1 MVFENPTDD
10 DKQENPWDTF
20 LGEIKAEIDVA
31 QGAIN
36 EVDVKLQQSQA
47 EASKLADRNAAITAR
62 LQKAQSQADALLPL
76 DVREAYDAALEA
88 QQRLF
93 LMRGQVERLNSDK
106 KHLADMKTSLE
117 KVAAMVEGAE
127 LPQAGPSQEAFSIV
141 EAIIQAQESERQRL
155 SRQMHDGP
163 AQALSNFILQSEI
176 AMRLFDVD
184 LDKAREE
191 LTALKVAATSAFQQ
205 VRNFVFE
212 LRPMMLDDLGLV
224 PTLKRYVEAFKEQTE
239 NQVEL
244 TISGLERRMESYIEV
259 IIFRSIQELLGFA
272 HRQGQATQIKID
284 VTLGDANIK
293 VSIEDNG
300 KGFDEEE
307 LFRGSGISIKAIKDR
322 IEMLGGE
329 MEVES
334 IPDRGG
340 YFTFQIPV
348 GGSNQAVFTEL

>member
-1 MVFENPTDD
+1 MVFETPN
-10 DKQENPWDTF
+10 DKDKETNPWDVIRDE
-20 LGEIKAEIDVA
+20 LNVELDEAQRALNDVD
-31 QGAIN
+31 I
-36 EVDVKLQQSQA
+36 KLQQSQA
-47 EASKLADRNAAITAR
+47 EVSKLAERNAAITAR
-62 LQKAQSQADALLPL
+62 LQKVQNQSDALLPL

-93 LMRGQVERLNSDK
+93 LMRGQVEKLNSEK
-106 KHLADMKTSLE
+106 KHLEDLYSSLSKVADMLE
-117 KVAAMVEGAE
+117 NGQ
-127 LPQAGPSQEAFSIV
+127 LPHPGPSQETYSIV
-141 EAIIQAQESERQRL
+141 EAIIQAQEAERQRL

-176 AMRLFDVD
+176 AMRLFDID

-212 LRPMMLDDLGLV
+212 LRPMMLDDLGLM

-239 NQVEL
+239 TQVDL
-244 TISGLERRMESYIEV
+244 TISGLERRLESYIEV
-259 IIFRSIQELLGFA
+259 IIFRSIQDLLGFA
-272 HRQGQATQIKID
+272 HRQGQATQIKIS
-284 VTLGDANIK
+284 VTLGESNVK

-300 KGFDEEE
+300 KGFDVDE

-322 IEMLGGE
+322 IEMLGGN
-329 MEVES
+329 MEVDS
-334 IPDRGG
+334 IADRGG

-348 GGSNQAVFTEL
+348 GVASQAVFTDL